1 MGADGELLLGEPLQQ
16 VAIHVVRAV
25 GTNQARRGQEDQQCK
40 GELHFVGT
48 VGWVRLP
55 PRQLRRGFCFLW
67 GVTPPKKSASGYEGI
82 TIF

>member
-1 MGADGELLLGEPLQQ
+1 VGADGELLLGEPLQQ

-55 PRQLRRGFCFLW
+55 PRQLRRRGFDTSK
-67 GVTPPKKSASGYEGI
+67 GVRTLEGNS
-82 TIF
+82 